1 MANPRR
7 TLLLR
12 PFVALA
18 AVAAFSACSGSG
30 KPAAEETNAA
40 SAPSAGEK
48 YAAGLAHAIDR
59 GKEDRA
65 RGDLQAAVR
74 AMEQY
79 SIDHSSY
86 PAASTCQELA
96 AALHEARTGSIPMKD
111 PWGNAYT
118 CMSSEN
124 GYVLRSAGDDGEP
137 GTSDDISVSGGSPGS
152 P

>member
-1 MANPRR
+1 MANDRH
-7 TLLLR
+7 TSLVR
-12 PFVALA
+12 PLVVLA

-30 KPAAEETNAA
+30 KPAAEDTNAA
-40 SAPSAGEK
+40 TSAGAGEK

-86 PAASTCQELA
+86 PAATTCQELA
-96 AALHEARTGSIPMKD
+96 SALHEARTGSVPMKD

-124 GYVLRSAGDDGEP
+124 GYVLRSSGDDGEP
-137 GTSDDISVSGGSPGS
+137 GTSDDISVSGGSPG
-152 P
+152 PP